1 MYWIVGCPPGG
12 SAGTSF
18 CSGTEISISRLAI
31 GVSSC
36 FAATIIARYRRYQP
50 GIFSHFRPA
59 EARASLRQLATQL
72 RKRGVDPGAVHRTP
86 RLQIRQCLVFS
97 LVLRRRRLIHLLDL
111 AEGNAKQAVAI

>member
-36 FAATIIARYRRYQP
+36 FAATHP
-50 GIFSHFRPA
+50 
-59 EARASLRQLATQL
+59 SLRQLATQL
-72 RKRGVDPGAVHRTP
+72 RKRGIDPGAVHRTP
-86 RLQIRQCLVFS
+86 RLQIRQRLVFG
-97 LVLRRRRLIHLLDL
+97 LVLGCGRLIHLLDL
-111 AEGNAKQAVAI
+111 IEGNTKQAVAIADDEVAGCDDQD